1 MGKTSF
7 IKNYACLRKWKC
19 SKWKRL
25 DKCRKSSTREIWQRK
40 IKSLLGRKVI
50 MRTASS
56 AHVAKMTDLV
66 RAKVSELDHLID
78 ISIFY
83 YHLFEYVIFMLW
95 GQKEKTWGAF
105 AKASIFCPRKQ
116 KEWEKGWFIWGEKCP
131 FGQDRKNSSEQIGF
145 KIWH

>member
-1 MGKTSF
+1 
-7 IKNYACLRKWKC
+7 
-19 SKWKRL
+19 
-25 DKCRKSSTREIWQRK
+25 
-40 IKSLLGRKVI
+40 

-95 GQKEKTWGAF
+95 GQKEKT
-105 AKASIFCPRKQ
+105 
-116 KEWEKGWFIWGEKCP
+116 
-131 FGQDRKNSSEQIGF
+131 
-145 KIWH
+145 